1 MVSNMWLGI
10 AIFCTGWFIIQFLLS
25 VIFGLDSDTDI
36 SGDFEASDLL
46 SFKGLIHFGIG
57 YSWWMVIHSQ
67 NTSWSTHAL
76 AFLLGSLVMV
86 VLWLTYWGISKLRKE
101 IIPERG
107 EALVGKSGVVYTKDL
122 ITGEYTVTLE
132 INGAMREIQSVES
145 LGEDPKPGQTVII
158 KEYKEGKYFIN

>member
-1 MVSNMWLGI
+1 MWLGI
-10 AIFCTGWFIIQFLLS
+10 AIFCTGWFIIQFLMS

-36 SGDFEASDLL
+36 SGDFDATDLL

-122 ITGEYTVTLE
+122 ITGEYTITLE
-132 INGAMREIQSVES
+132 INGAMREIQSVKS

>member
-1 MVSNMWLGI
+1 MWLGI
-10 AIFCTGWFIIQFLLS
+10 AIFCTGWFIIQFLMS

-122 ITGEYTVTLE
+122 ITGEYTITLE

>member
-1 MVSNMWLGI
+1 MWLGI

-76 AFLLGSLVMV
+76 AFLLGSLVMI
-86 VLWLTYWGISKLRKE
+86 VLWLTYWGISKLKKE

-107 EALVGKSGVVYTKDL
+107 EALVGKSGVVYSKDL

-145 LGEDPKPGQTVII
+145 LGENPKPGQTVII
-158 KEYKEGKYFIN
+158 KEYKKGKYFIN

>member
-1 MVSNMWLGI
+1 MWLGI
-10 AIFCTGWFIIQFLLS
+10 AVFCTGWFVIQFLLS
-25 VIFGLDSDTDI
+25 VIFGLDSDIDVDT
-36 SGDFEASDLL
+36 SGDFDASDLL

-67 NTSWSTHAL
+67 NTSWSTHAV
-76 AFLLGSLVMV
+76 AFLLGSLVMI
-86 VLWLTYWGISKLRKE
+86 VLWLTYLGISKLKKE

-107 EALVGKSGVVYTKDL
+107 EALVGKSGVVYAKDL

-145 LGEDPKPGQTVII
+145 LGENPKPGQTVII
-158 KEYKEGKYFIN
+158 KEYKDGKYFIN

>member
-10 AIFCTGWFIIQFLLS
+10 AIFCTGWFIIQFLMS
-25 VIFGLDSDTDI
+25 VIFGLDSDIDI
-36 SGDFEASDLL
+36 SGDFDATDLL